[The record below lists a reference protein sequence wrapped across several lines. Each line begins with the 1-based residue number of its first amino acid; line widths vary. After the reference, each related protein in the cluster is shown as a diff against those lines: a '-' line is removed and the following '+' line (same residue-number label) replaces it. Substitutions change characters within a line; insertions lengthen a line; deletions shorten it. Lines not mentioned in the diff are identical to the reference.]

1 MGELRTRK
9 RGKTWEWSFE
19 RAKIDGKRNPIS
31 KGGYR
36 TKAEA
41 IAAGTQAK
49 AEYDNGGRVFVPSG
63 ISVSDYLDYWFE
75 SYVKKNLVYNSQQDY
90 ASKIRIHIKP
100 DLGHY
105 KLCSLEPD
113 IIQNWIMNKKNSGM
127 SKSMLKNLLACF
139 SGALN
144 YAVVPCKYIKSN
156 PCNYVKIG
164 KISETQYQKEHREYV
179 LSKEEFEKIISRF
192 GPDTNFYIP
201 LMVAYHL
208 GTRIGETY
216 GFNLLEDIDFEK
228 NEITISKRLAC
239 ENKIWYYR
247 PPKYNSIR
255 TIKMDSVISNV
266 LKQEILTRKKNQLRF
281 GEYFIRSYVKPDGEI
296 VQIRG
301 NVNLPFKEIM
311 PISTKESGELL
322 TTDSFKYCARVIHN
336 ELNNP
341 LFHSHC
347 LRHTHGTILAENGVS
362 PKVIMERLG
371 HKDIRVTFNTYI
383 FNTEKMQQDAIDIFE
398 KAVMRDLPTA

>member
-19 RAKIDGKRNPIS
+19 GAKIDGKRKPIS

-41 IAAGTQAK
+41 VAAGTQAK
-49 AEYDNGGRVFVPSG
+49 AEYDNGGRVFVPSE

-90 ASKIRIHIKP
+90 ESKIRIHIKP

-113 IIQNWIMNKKNSGM
+113 IIQNWIISKKNSGM

-164 KISETQYQKEHREYV
+164 KTSEAQYQKEHREYV
-179 LSKEEFEKIISRF
+179 ISREDFDKIISRF
-192 GPDTNFYIP
+192 GPETNVYIP
-201 LMVAYHL
+201 LMIPYHL
-208 GTRIGETY
+208 GTRLGETY
-216 GFNLLEDIDFEK
+216 GFDLLEDVNFEK
-228 NEITISKRLAC
+228 NEITIRHQLSC
-239 ENKIWYYR
+239 ENKLWYYR
-247 PPKYNSIR
+247 PPKYNSVR
-255 TIKMDSVISNV
+255 TIKMDSIISNI
-266 LKQEILTRKKNQLRF
+266 LRQEITSRKKNMLRF
-281 GEYFIRSYVKPDGEI
+281 GEYFARSYMKPDGEI
-296 VQIRG
+296 IQMRG
-301 NVNLPFKEIM
+301 NVTMPFKEIM
-311 PISTKESGELL
+311 PISVREGGDLL
-322 TTDSFKYCARVIHN
+322 TPNSFKYCAKVIHN
-336 ELNNP
+336 ELNNS
-341 LFHSHC
+341 LFHAHC
-347 LRHTHGTILAENGVS
+347 LRHTHGTILAENGAS

-383 FNTEKMQQDAIDIFE
+383 FNTEKMQQDAVDVFE
-398 KAVMRDLPTA
+398 KAIM